1 MGLKAEPM
9 TRVLIVVPKDK
20 VPAATSAL
28 YDLQL
33 LHVHDHVEGR
43 DGLALGHPL
52 KGASVASEML
62 IRLRAMIATLEIPEV
77 TVDMRRP
84 ITSLMEELEAKFDHL
99 EHEIE
104 TLGDNRNR
112 LRAETRNIEQQMKN
126 LEPYISLGLDL
137 DVYRDYE
144 TLEVIVGNLT
154 GDPWKVLRNA
164 KIPFELFKA
173 KDASKTGLFAL
184 FIEQDRTDEVRAI
197 IGEFNFT
204 PVPSFEGKGDPRTM
218 RVRLKEKLAKVNS
231 SLEEVELDLKTI
243 RKVHGE
249 SLFAAEEHL
258 SIQIEKAESPLRCGS
273 TPNALFVEGWVPTK
287 RMADLEGTLTDA
299 VGDSYHI
306 EVLTDEELTGH
317 STAAVAADGGEPT
330 SEEEEEAE
338 HFDTSKE
345 TPVLSTNP
353 EGFKAYEYLIKLVS
367 TPRYDE
373 IDPALFM
380 YFTFPLF
387 FALMVGDIGYG
398 ITFIILGFWM
408 LNSKWKG
415 VGIVTG
421 ITRRRLTK
429 MIMMSGLFTIFTGLM
444 YGEFFGLELF
454 GTHGLVWPHYLY
466 VPALDVY
473 LPINRLEQAML
484 MINLCIYIGIA
495 HMIHGLCLGIVNTN
509 HHHGLKHAILG
520 KFSWILI
527 IIGGYFV
534 FRILF
539 TADEVVM
546 TEPVMMSGLILMIT
560 GIIMLIAGEGGGGL
574 LELPGIVSNILSY
587 TRLFAIG
594 LSSLGIAMTFNTL
607 GGIMVSKGGAMIIVG
622 LIVAFLGH
630 FINILLALLAPSLH
644 ALRLH
649 YVEWMTKFYTG
660 GGREYEPFGRER
672 IYTEV

>member
-28 YDLQL
+28 FDLQL

-52 KGASVASEML
+52 AGASKASEML
-62 IRLRAMIATLEIPEV
+62 IRLRAMIATLEISEI
-77 TVDMRRP
+77 TVDMPRP
-84 ITSLMEELEAKFDHL
+84 ADTLMEELEAKFDHL
-99 EHEIE
+99 ENEIE

-112 LRAETRNIEQQMKN
+112 LRTATRNIEQQMTS

-137 DVYRDYE
+137 DLYQDYE

-154 GDPWKVLRNA
+154 GDPWKVINNA

-173 KDASKTGLFAL
+173 TDASKAGLFAL
-184 FIEQDRTDEVRAI
+184 FIKKDRTDEVRAI
-197 IGEFNFT
+197 IGEFNYT
-204 PVPSFEGKGDPRTM
+204 SIASFDGEGDPRTV

-258 SIQIEKAESPLRCGS
+258 SIQVEKAESPLRCGG
-273 TPNALFVEGWVPTK
+273 TPNALFMEGWVPSK
-287 RMADLEGTLTDA
+287 MKAQLEETLTDA

-306 EVLTDEELTGH
+306 EVLNDEDLMDH
-317 STAAVAADGGEPT
+317 AKTALAADGGEPT
-330 SEEEEEAE
+330 SEGEVE
-338 HFDTSKE
+338 HIDPVKE

-353 EGFKAYEYLIKLVS
+353 EGFKAHEYLIKLVS

-398 ITFIILGFWM
+398 IMFIILGFWM

-421 ITRRRLTK
+421 VTRRRLTK
-429 MIMMSGLFTIFTGLM
+429 MIMIAGFYTIFTGLM
-444 YGEFFGLELF
+444 YGELFGLELF
-454 GTHGLVWPHYLY
+454 GTHGIVWPHYLY
-466 VPALDVY
+466 VPSLDVY

-495 HMIHGLCLGIVNTN
+495 HILLGLCLGIVNAN

-527 IIGGYFV
+527 VIGGYIV

-539 TADEVVM
+539 TADEVVL
-546 TEPVMMSGLILMIT
+546 TEPVMMTGLLMMISGIV
-560 GIIMLIAGEGGGGL
+560 MLIAGEGGGGL

-594 LSSLGIAMTFNTL
+594 LSSLGIAMTFNHL
-607 GGIMVSKGGAMIIVG
+607 GGILVNQGGVMIVVG
-622 LIVAFLGH
+622 LIVAGLGH

-660 GGREYEPFGRER
+660 GGKEYQPFGRER

>member
-1 MGLKAEPM
+1 LGLKAEPM
-9 TRVLIVVPKDK
+9 TRVLIVVPRDK

-28 YDLQL
+28 FDLQM

-43 DGLALGHPL
+43 DGLALGQPL
-52 KGASVASEML
+52 EGASESSVML
-62 IRLRAMIATLEIPEV
+62 IRLRAMIATLEISEII
-77 TVDMRRP
+77 VDMPRP
-84 ITSLMEELEAKFDHL
+84 VASLMEELEAKFDHL
-99 EHEIE
+99 ENEIE

-112 LRAETRNIEQQMKN
+112 LRIETRNIEQQMTN

-137 DVYRDYE
+137 GSYHDYE
-144 TLEVIVGNLT
+144 TLDIIVGNIT
-154 GDPWKVLRNA
+154 GDPWKVLNNA

-173 KDASKTGLFAL
+173 KDASKASLFAL
-184 FIEQDRTDEVRAI
+184 FYNKDRTDEVRAI
-197 IGEFNFT
+197 LGEFNFI
-204 PVPSFEGKGDPRTM
+204 PVPSFEGEGDPRTV

-258 SIQIEKAESPLRCGS
+258 SIQIEKAESPLRCGG

-287 RMADLEGTLTDA
+287 RMADLETALTDT
-299 VGDSYHI
+299 VGDSFHV
-306 EVLTDEELTGH
+306 EVLTDEELAEHGNAT
-317 STAAVAADGGEPT
+317 VAADGGEPT
-330 SEEEEEAE
+330 SEGEVE
-338 HFDTSKE
+338 HVDPVKE

-353 EGFKAYEYLIKLVS
+353 EGFKAHEYLIKLVS

-398 ITFIILGFWM
+398 IMFIILGFWM
-408 LNSKWKG
+408 LNSSWKG

-429 MIMMSGLFTIFTGLM
+429 MIMIAGFYTIFTGLM
-444 YGEFFGLELF
+444 YGELFGFELF

-466 VPALDVY
+466 IPALDVF

-484 MINLCIYIGIA
+484 MINLCIYIGVA
-495 HMIHGLCLGIVNTN
+495 HILLGLCLGIVNTN

-520 KFSWILI
+520 KASWILI
-527 IIGGYFV
+527 VIGGYIV

-539 TADEVVM
+539 TADEVVL
-546 TEPVMMSGLILMIT
+546 TEAVMLTGLIMMIS
-560 GIIMLIAGEGGGGL
+560 GIIMLLAGEGGGGL

-594 LSSLGIAMTFNTL
+594 LSSLGIAMTFNHL
-607 GGIMVSKGGAMIIVG
+607 GGILVNQGSVMIVVG
-622 LIVAFLGH
+622 LIVAGLGH

-660 GGREYEPFGRER
+660 GGREYDPFGRER